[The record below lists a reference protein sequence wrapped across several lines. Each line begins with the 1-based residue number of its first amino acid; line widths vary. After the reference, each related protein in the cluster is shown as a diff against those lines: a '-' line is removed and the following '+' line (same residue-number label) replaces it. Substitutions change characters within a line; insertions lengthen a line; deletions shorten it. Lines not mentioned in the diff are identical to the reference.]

1 MNAEISSVTIGQE
14 TLCPDA
20 EKVLSNNDGLSV
32 FCAVSQKNGDS
43 SHKSDSVSLISK

>member
-1 MNAEISSVTIGQE
+1 MKLHGACSLTPLPMNAEISSVTIGQE

-32 FCAVSQKNGDS
+32 GFLCCFTKEW
-43 SHKSDSVSLISK
+43 